1 MMQAIAETLFDI
13 VYLVS
18 VITIGVLMIRGCKGE
33 RQFRLFGWMAVV
45 LGAGD
50 AFHLIP
56 RAFALCT
63 TGLENYT
70 AALGLGKWITSITM
84 TVFYVLLYYVW
95 RQRYQVHG
103 QNGLTAAVYV
113 LAGLRIVLC
122 MMPQN
127 RWMSA
132 DAPLS
137 WGIWRNIPF
146 ALLGLVVI
154 VLFFRS
160 ARERGDRAF
169 RWMWLTIVLSFG
181 FYIPVV
187 LWADAYPL
195 VGMLMIPKTCAYVWT
210 VWIGLQAMHRE
221 APGA

>member
-1 MMQAIAETLFDI
+1 AFHSGPVCPGAVLAAVVRAAAAGLRPKRRAGDHSQDHLYNQRGGSMMQAIAETLFDI

-18 VITIGVLMIRGCKGE
+18 VITIGVLIIRGCKGE

-95 RQRYQVHG
+95 RQRYQVQG
-103 QNGLTAAVYV
+103 QSGLTAAV
-113 LAGLRIVLC
+113 
-122 MMPQN
+122 
-127 RWMSA
+127 
-132 DAPLS
+132 
-137 WGIWRNIPF
+137 
-146 ALLGLVVI
+146 
-154 VLFFRS
+154 
-160 ARERGDRAF
+160 
-169 RWMWLTIVLSFG
+169 
-181 FYIPVV
+181 
-187 LWADAYPL
+187 
-195 VGMLMIPKTCAYVWT
+195 
-210 VWIGLQAMHRE
+210 
-221 APGA
+221 

>member
-70 AALGLGKWITSITM
+70 AALGLGKWITSITKI
-84 TVFYVLLYYVW
+84 
-95 RQRYQVHG
+95 G
-103 QNGLTAAVYV
+103 
-113 LAGLRIVLC
+113 
-122 MMPQN
+122 
-127 RWMSA
+127 
-132 DAPLS
+132 
-137 WGIWRNIPF
+137 
-146 ALLGLVVI
+146 
-154 VLFFRS
+154 
-160 ARERGDRAF
+160 RAH
-169 RWMWLTIVLSFG
+169 V
-181 FYIPVV
+181 
-187 LWADAYPL
+187 
-195 VGMLMIPKTCAYVWT
+195 
-210 VWIGLQAMHRE
+210 
-221 APGA
+221 

>member
-18 VITIGVLMIRGCKGE
+18 GITIGVLMIRGCKGE

-95 RQRYQVHG
+95 RQRYQVQG

-160 ARERGDRAF
+160 AREHDDRAF
-169 RWMWLTIVLSFG
+169 R
-181 FYIPVV
+181 
-187 LWADAYPL
+187 
-195 VGMLMIPKTCAYVWT
+195 
-210 VWIGLQAMHRE
+210 
-221 APGA
+221 